1 MPKTL
6 NPLKGVNLFI
16 EVYPLYSPSTS
27 TLMKHFILIIC
38 LLMPFTTVN
47 AGWFSKDPDPLVEAK
62 DKIIALEAQLSAQSI
77 TLNRWQITSGAL
89 CCGCLFLLIIG
100 TALGAKTRHHYESTR
115 RLGRTPTTPLNG
127 RKPTI
132 LGKTAED
139 NSHET
144 LAA

>member
-1 MPKTL
+1 
-6 NPLKGVNLFI
+6 
-16 EVYPLYSPSTS
+16 
-27 TLMKHFILIIC
+27 MKHLILITC
-38 LLMPFTTVN
+38 LFLFSPAAN

-62 DKIIALEAQLSAQSI
+62 EKITHLETKVTEQSI
-77 TLNRWQITSGAL
+77 TLNRWQVTSGAL
-89 CCGCLFLLIIG
+89 GIGCLTLLIIG

-115 RLGRTPTTPLNG
+115 RLGRTTPTPLNG

-139 NSHET
+139 NTHET

>member
-1 MPKTL
+1 
-6 NPLKGVNLFI
+6 
-16 EVYPLYSPSTS
+16 
-27 TLMKHFILIIC
+27 MKHLILLIC
-38 LLMPFTTVN
+38 LLTPLTTVK
-47 AGWFSKDPDPLVEAK
+47 AGWFSKDPDPLDEAK
-62 DKIIALEAQLSAQSI
+62 EKITHLETQLSAQSI

-89 CCGCLFLLIIG
+89 GIGCLTLLIIG

-115 RLGRTPTTPLNG
+115 RLGRTPTSTPPLNG

-139 NSHET
+139 NVHST

>member
-1 MPKTL
+1 
-6 NPLKGVNLFI
+6 
-16 EVYPLYSPSTS
+16 
-27 TLMKHFILIIC
+27 MKHLFLLILLC
-38 LLMPFTTVN
+38 LPFTTVN

-62 DKIIALEAQLSAQSI
+62 DKIIALETQLSAQSI

-89 CCGCLFLLIIG
+89 GIGCLTLLIIG

-115 RLGRTPTTPLNG
+115 RLGRTPTPTTPPING

-132 LGKTAED
+132 LGKTGQG
-139 NSHET
+139 NSDEA

>member
-1 MPKTL
+1 
-6 NPLKGVNLFI
+6 
-16 EVYPLYSPSTS
+16 
-27 TLMKHFILIIC
+27 MKHLILLILLC
-38 LLMPFTTVN
+38 LPFTTVN
-47 AGWFSKDPDPLVEAK
+47 AGWFSKVPDPLIEAK
-62 DKIIALEAQLSAQSI
+62 EKITHLETKLTAQSI

-89 CCGCLFLLIIG
+89 GIGCLFLLIIG

-115 RLGRTPTTPLNG
+115 RLGRTTPTTLNG

-139 NSHET
+139 NTHET

>member
-1 MPKTL
+1 
-6 NPLKGVNLFI
+6 
-16 EVYPLYSPSTS
+16 
-27 TLMKHFILIIC
+27 MKHLILLILLC
-38 LLMPFTTVN
+38 LPLTTVN

-62 DKIIALEAQLSAQSI
+62 EKITHLETQLSAQSI

-100 TALGAKTRHHYESTR
+100 TALGSKTRHHYDSTTR
-115 RLGRTPTTPLNG
+115 RLGRTTPTTLNG

-139 NSHET
+139 NTHET